1 MFNLV
6 TLLLIII
13 IIIVLVS
20 LSLATNTKIF
30 SISSS
35 STVYTSLQASA
46 FIGMT
51 SAAAA
56 AATTTTGGYS
66 LLIFTDPILGIK
78 IEYPAGWTQ
87 ELEGAGLVTFIANLQ
102 SGNSNTYPAAVGIK
116 VQNLVSSKNI
126 SLNEITKMQIK
137 DLKQRHPDFKLIE
150 STESMLA
157 GNNMAH
163 KIVFTATDDSEHQR
177 KAMQIWTLKGDKA
190 YLITYKAEPEIYSK
204 YLPTVQKM
212 IDSFQIIK

>member
-1 MFNLV
+1 MFNLI
-6 TLLLIII
+6 TLPLI

-35 STVYTSLQASA
+35 STLYTSLPASA

-56 AATTTTGGYS
+56 ATTTTGGYS
-66 LLIFTDPILGIK
+66 FLTYSDPILGIK
-78 IEYPAGWTQ
+78 MEYPSGWTQ
-87 ELEGAGLVTFIANLQ
+87 ELEGGGLVTFIANLEN
-102 SGNSNTYPAAVGIK
+102 GDSNTYPAAVGIK

-126 SLNEITKMQIK
+126 SLNEITKIQIK
-137 DLKQRHPDFKLIE
+137 DLKQSHPDFKLIE

-190 YLITYKAEPEIYSK
+190 YLITYKAEPETYSK
-204 YLPTVQKM
+204 YLPTIQKM

>member
-1 MFNLV
+1 MFNLI
-6 TLLLIII
+6 TLPLI

-35 STVYTSLQASA
+35 STLYTPLPASA

-51 SAAAA
+51 SSA

-66 LLIFTDPILGIK
+66 FLTYSDPILGIK

-87 ELEGAGLVTFIANLQ
+87 ELEGAGLVTFTANLE
-102 SGNSNTYPAAVGIK
+102 SGDLNTYPAAVGIK

-126 SLNEITKMQIK
+126 SLNEITKIQIK
-137 DLKQRHPDFKLIE
+137 DLKQSHPDFKLIE

-177 KAMQIWTLKGDKA
+177 KAMQIWTLKGDKV
-190 YLITYKAEPEIYSK
+190 YLITYKAEPEMYSK
-204 YLPTVQKM
+204 YLPTIQKM

>member
-1 MFNLV
+1 MFNLI
-6 TLLLIII
+6 TLPLI

-20 LSLATNTKIF
+20 LSLATNTKIL

-35 STVYTSLQASA
+35 STLYTSLQASA
-46 FIGMT
+46 SIGMT
-51 SAAAA
+51 SA

-66 LLIFTDPILGIK
+66 FLAYSDPILGIK
-78 IEYPAGWTQ
+78 IEYPSGWTQ
-87 ELEGAGLVTFIANLQ
+87 ALEGAGLVTFTANLE
-102 SGNSNTYPAAVGIK
+102 SDDSNTYPAAVGIK

-126 SLNEITKMQIK
+126 SLNEITKIQIK
-137 DLKQRHPDFKLIE
+137 DLKQSHPDFKLIE
-150 STESMLA
+150 STESMLG

-163 KIVFTATDDSEHQR
+163 KIVFTATDDREHQR

-190 YLITYKAEPEIYSK
+190 YLITYKAEPEKYSK
-204 YLPTVQKM
+204 YLPTIQKM

>member
-87 ELEGAGLVTFIANLQ
+87 ELEGAGLVTFIANLE
-102 SGNSNTYPAAVGIK
+102 SGDLNTYPAAVGIK
-116 VQNLVSSKNI
+116 VQNL
-126 SLNEITKMQIK
+126 
-137 DLKQRHPDFKLIE
+137 
-150 STESMLA
+150 
-157 GNNMAH
+157 
-163 KIVFTATDDSEHQR
+163 
-177 KAMQIWTLKGDKA
+177 
-190 YLITYKAEPEIYSK
+190 
-204 YLPTVQKM
+204 
-212 IDSFQIIK
+212 